1 LSGDSADNIP
11 GVPGIGPKIAA
22 TLLQEYG
29 SLEGLLANADEIKQK
44 GRRQK
49 IKENAELVRMIVI
62 AKFFSDLFLIVDF
75 GIIFLGKTFKA
86 IS

>member
-1 LSGDSADNIP
+1 MSGDSADNIP

-62 AKFFSDLFLIVDF
+62 AKCFSDLFLIVDF